1 MMVQSAFF
9 EAGSV
14 LASLVRLLSQEK
26 MAVSRQAEP
35 RVEIFYFPP
44 PSHGAA
50 LKKAEGK
57 K

>member
-35 RVEIFYFPP
+35 RVEIFYFL
-44 PSHGAA
+44 PSAFFRTAPCYGG
-50 LKKAEGK
+50 GK
-57 K
+57 